1 MDPASA
7 SDVDAAWLSG
17 ALGEA
22 VAIRG
27 VTDVGAGVGL
37 LANVARVELTDG
49 RRLIVKMPSTDDRA
63 RNIAH
68 QFGYYAR
75 EAGAYRYLLG
85 DAPIPTPRCYA
96 IVDAARGPVLV
107 LEDLTTHVGADQL
120 DGATP
125 AHASAAADLL
135 GDLHAAFWNHPVLAT
150 CSWLPGPTDAVVT
163 MYDQLFAMTWEP
175 FCAQVE
181 GLVPDAHLRAA
192 EAVIVHFAGICAEFA
207 HAPRT
212 LVHGDFRLD
221 NLLFAADGT
230 AAAIDWQLA
239 AWGRGAYDLAFF
251 ASGSV
256 DDVALAEIEESL
268 LVRYHERLVTKG
280 VTGYDLETCR
290 HDYRLG
296 LVMNLPNPVTALV
309 AVPPGNERGAR
320 LLRENARRALA
331 TIARHEASL
340 SSR

>member
-1 MDPASA
+1 MDPACA
-7 SDVDAAWLSG
+7 TDVDAEWLG
-17 ALGEA
+17 AALGEP
-22 VAIRG
+22 VDIDT

-37 LANVARVELTDG
+37 LANVARVALTDG
-49 RRLIVKMPSTDDRA
+49 RRLIVKLPSTDDRA

-75 EAGAYRYLLG
+75 EAGAYRYLLAN
-85 DAPIPTPRCYA
+85 APVPTPRCYA
-96 IVDAARGPVLV
+96 IVDGPRGPVLV
-107 LEDLTTHVGADQL
+107 LEDLTTHAGADQL
-120 DGATP
+120 EGATP
-125 AHASAAADLL
+125 ARALAAADLL

-163 MYDQLFAMTWEP
+163 MYDQLFAMTWQP
-175 FCAQVE
+175 FCAQVAD
-181 GLVPDAHLRAA
+181 LVPDAHLRAA
-192 EAVIVHFAGICAEFA
+192 EAVIAQFAEVCAEFA

-221 NLLFAADGT
+221 NLLFATDGT

-256 DDVALAEIEESL
+256 DDAVLADIEESL
-268 LVRYHERLVTKG
+268 LARYHERLVADG
-280 VTGYDLETCR
+280 VEGYDLATCR
-290 HDYRLG
+290 RDYLRG

-309 AVPPGNERGAR
+309 AVPPGNERGAQ